1 MVIDGQLKA
10 LAELVFVGEIVN
22 QAKFAERAAERLKA
36 TADDIDPVEVWGAIQ
51 SILIAAGNVS
61 KILWPPRKTSAER
74 GEMLRELLDVD
85 DRNPLSDRHFRNHFE
100 HYDERIEDWF
110 AESGS
115 AVCIDSR
122 IDPFDSPWG
131 RNPANFHRGY
141 NPLTKT
147 LTFRGES
154 TDLAAIL
161 SALQEIRHKC
171 RYLARP

>member
-1 MVIDGQLKA
+1 
-10 LAELVFVGEIVN
+10 
-22 QAKFAERAAERLKA
+22 
-36 TADDIDPVEVWGAIQ
+36 
-51 SILIAAGNVS
+51 
-61 KILWPPRKTSAER
+61 
-74 GEMLRELLDVD
+74 MLRELLDVD